1 MHLPVF
7 LSRLWQCSGER
18 NKFFNGGV
26 RMLKMMTAAAGVLL
40 CANAVLAS
48 LNFGTFY
55 SRSVRGGTSYQTSVD
70 SIEIANQVS
79 YGLIN
84 TKVSL
89 SITPV
94 PFPQRVV
101 ASNDSIEITASF
113 TLPESFVAQNMWL
126 WINDKPVKAYV
137 QRKDLATQ
145 QYNSIV
151 GTRKDPALLTYNG
164 NGSYSLRIFPALANS
179 SRRIE
184 IEFQH
189 TFADDSK
196 SSLLK
201 ASVPFM
207 YDSVSFTGV
216 NVYPDVKL
224 SYVASDNKT
233 YNVATGTASRGEFTA
248 SKPLTIESADLR
260 RLDTCVITTA
270 DISGTDPY
278 VWTGYDTIADKFS
291 AGFTTELDDNAVIF
305 ENEPNTKIIALDIRS
320 KTLDRDTIYYKNR
333 AVIPDYYKDVA
344 VWENAK
350 KYAVLALRQYVGST
364 DKFNVLIGIGESVI
378 SAFDTP
384 RAASKENLAAAMQL
398 VNSVTPCGVSP
409 TELLLNKTIAQEPK
423 GTIILISDLFE
434 YNATAIV
441 GNALT
446 PQQILVN
453 NLRKIAD
460 TTAATIFTIDGS
472 SSLYSVAQLTGGFR
486 LADLLNS
493 SAISYSY
500 KVVDGKR
507 VMVPFLPPL
516 YGSSNYSG
524 IQKLQIT
531 SEGLND
537 IYYCSDASYY
547 YYRNEMVMDAMYYP
561 STYMN
566 IRNLR
571 IAGHLASNYTKSF
584 KVFIQGKLGGMWF
597 KKELTVKP
605 DFNPASSAYRNLYD
619 VSHAFTSAKYFAM
632 TNLTQNWQTII
643 EVGMKYGITTTQTSL
658 LALEPGVALWTDTV
672 VNTVTTGAIRLSSQ
686 VAIKSTADMTYVE
699 SNSVADGISID
710 EISLKDLMNL
720 DLMPVINSR
729 NIQVSKTVTVSMSNN
744 KINLIVPSVKAGI
757 LTARLFD
764 LSGKLVFC
772 KDISLSSGVNSLSI
786 NVRDDSRAIRS
797 GNYLMTLS
805 SSEIKNSSFRV
816 TLTGR

>member
-1 MHLPVF
+1 MF
-7 LSRLWQCSGER
+7 
-18 NKFFNGGV
+18 KII
-26 RMLKMMTAAAGVLL
+26 TAAAGVLL
-40 CANAVLAS
+40 CANAVFAS

-55 SRSVRGGTSYQTSVD
+55 SRSVRGGSSYQTSID

-94 PFPQRVV
+94 PY
-101 ASNDSIEITASF
+101 SSTLISLNDSIEITSSF
-113 TLPESFVAQNMWL
+113 TLPESYVAQNMWL

-151 GTRKDPALLTYNG
+151 GTRRDPALLTYNG
-164 NGSYSLRIFPALANS
+164 NGNYSLRIFPALANS

-207 YDSVSFTGV
+207 YDSVSFAGV
-216 NVYPDVKL
+216 KLYPDVKM
-224 SYVASDNKT
+224 SYIANDNKT
-233 YNVATGTASRGEFTA
+233 YSVAIGNVSKGEFTA
-248 SKPLTIESADLR
+248 SKVLTIESADLR

-270 DISGTDPY
+270 DHSGTDPY
-278 VWTGYDTIADKFS
+278 VWTGNDTITDMFS

-305 ENEPNTKIIALDIRS
+305 ENEPNTKIIALDIRC
-320 KTLDRDTIYYKNR
+320 KTLDKDTVYYKNST
-333 AVIPDYYKDVA
+333 VIPNYYKDVA

-378 SAFDTP
+378 SAFDSP
-384 RAASKENLAAAMQL
+384 RAASKENLVAAMQL
-398 VNSVTPCGVSP
+398 VNSITPCGVTP
-409 TELLLNKTIAQEPK
+409 TELLLNKAVAQEPN

-434 YNATAIV
+434 YNSTTLV

-446 PQQILVN
+446 QQQVLVN

-460 TTAATIFTIDGS
+460 TTDATIFTIDGS
-472 SSLYSVAQLTGGFR
+472 SSLYSIAQLTGGFR
-486 LADLLNS
+486 VADLLNA

-507 VMVPFLPPL
+507 VMVPYLPPL

-524 IQKLQIT
+524 LQKLQIT
-531 SEGLND
+531 SDGLND
-537 IYYCSDASYY
+537 IYYCTDASYY
-547 YYRNEMVMDAMYYP
+547 YYRNAMIEDAMYYP

-571 IAGHLASNYTKSF
+571 IAGHLASSYTKSF
-584 KVFIQGKLGGMWF
+584 KVSIKGKLGGMWF
-597 KKELTVKP
+597 TKELVVKP
-605 DFNPASSAYRNLYD
+605 DFNPASSAYRNLND
-619 VSHAFTSAKYFAM
+619 VSHAFTSAKYYAM
-632 TNLTQNWQTII
+632 TNLTKNWQSII
-643 EVGMKYGITTTQTSL
+643 DVGVKYGITTTQTSL

-672 VNTVTTGAIRLSSQ
+672 VNTETTGAIRLTNQ
-686 VAIKSTADMTYVE
+686 VAIKATADMVRVE
-699 SNSVADGISID
+699 SNSVSDGISID
-710 EISLKDLMNL
+710 NISLKDLMNL
-720 DLMPVINSR
+720 DLMPVINR
-729 NIQVSKTVTVSMSNN
+729 KNIQGLKSVAISMSNN
-744 KINLIVPSVKAGI
+744 RINLVVPSAKAGI
-757 LTARLFD
+757 LTARMFD
-764 LSGKLVFC
+764 LNGKLVFS
-772 KDISLSSGVNSLSI
+772 KDLSLSGGINSLSI
-786 NVRDDSRAIRS
+786 DMRDNSKAIRS

-805 SSEIKNSSFRV
+805 SPEIKNSSFRV

>member
-1 MHLPVF
+1 
-7 LSRLWQCSGER
+7 
-18 NKFFNGGV
+18 
-26 RMLKMMTAAAGVLL
+26 MLKMMTAAAGVLL
-40 CANAVLAS
+40 CVNVVFAS
-48 LNFGTFY
+48 LNFGNFY
-55 SRSVRGGTSYQTSVD
+55 SRSLLSGTSYQTSID

-89 SITPV
+89 SVTPV
-94 PFPQRVV
+94 PYAKKAVL
-101 ASNDSIEITASF
+101 SSDSIEINVNF
-113 TLPESFVAQNMWL
+113 TLPESYVAQNMWL

-137 QRKDLATQ
+137 QRKDLATE

-151 GTRKDPALLTYNG
+151 GTRRDPALLTYSG
-164 NGSYSLRIFPALANS
+164 NGSYLLRIFPALANS

-189 TFADDSK
+189 TFGDDSK
-196 SSLLK
+196 ESLLK

-216 NVYPDVKL
+216 NKYPNVTM

-233 YNVATGTASRGEFTA
+233 YNVTTGTTSRGEFSA

-278 VWTGYDTIADKFS
+278 VWSGYDTIADRFS

-305 ENEPNTKIIALDIRS
+305 ENEPDTKIIALDIRC
-320 KTLDRDTIYYKNR
+320 KTLDKDTVYYKNR
-333 AVIPDYYKDVA
+333 AVIPDYYKDVS

-350 KYAVLALRQYVGST
+350 KYAILALRQYVGSA
-364 DKFNVLIGIGESVI
+364 DKFNVLIGIGESVV
-378 SAFDTP
+378 SAFETP
-384 RAASKENLAAAMQL
+384 RAASKENLTAAMQL
-398 VNSVTPCGVSP
+398 VNSITPCGVTP
-409 TELLLNKTIAQEPK
+409 TELLLNKAIAQEPK
-423 GTIILISDLFE
+423 GTVIFISDLLE
-434 YNATAIV
+434 YNTTTTTIV
-441 GNALT
+441 GRELT
-446 PQQILVN
+446 PQQVLVN

-460 TTAATIFTIDGS
+460 STAATIFTIDGS
-472 SSLYSVAQLTGGFR
+472 SSLYTVAQLTGGFR

-500 KVVDGKR
+500 KVVNSKR
-507 VMVPFLPPL
+507 VMVPYLPPL

-524 IQKLQIT
+524 LQKLQIT

-537 IYYCSDASYY
+537 IYYCTDASYY
-547 YYRNEMVMDAMYYP
+547 YYRNVMLEDGMYYP
-561 STYMN
+561 SSYMN

-571 IAGHLASNYTKSF
+571 IAGHLASLYTKSF
-584 KVFIQGKLGGMWF
+584 QVSVKGKLGGMWF
-597 KKELTVKP
+597 TKELTVKP

-619 VSHAFTSAKYFAM
+619 VSHAFTSAKYYAM
-632 TNLTQNWQTII
+632 TNLAQNWKAII
-643 EVGMKYGITTTQTSL
+643 DVGMKYGITTTQTSL

-672 VNTVTTGAIRLSSQ
+672 VNTMTTGAIRLTDQ
-686 VAIKSTADMTYVE
+686 VILKTTADMIYVE
-699 SNSVADGISID
+699 SNSVVDGISID

-720 DLMPVINSR
+720 DLMPVINR
-729 NIQVSKTVTVSMSNN
+729 KNIHVSKAVTVSMSNN
-744 KINLIVPSVKAGI
+744 RINLIVPSDKAGI

-764 LSGKLVFC
+764 LSGKLVFS
-772 KDISLSSGVNSLSI
+772 KDISLSGGVNSLSI
-786 NVRDDSRAIRS
+786 NVRDKSKAIRS

-805 SSEIKNSSFRV
+805 SQEIKNSSFRV

>member
-1 MHLPVF
+1 
-7 LSRLWQCSGER
+7 
-18 NKFFNGGV
+18 
-26 RMLKMMTAAAGVLL
+26 MLKIISAAAGVLL
-40 CANAVLAS
+40 CANAVSAS
-48 LNFGTFY
+48 LNFGAFY
-55 SRSVRGGTSYQTSVD
+55 SRNVREGINYQTSVD
-70 SIEIANQVS
+70 SIHIANQVS

-94 PFPQRVV
+94 PYAQRVV
-101 ASNDSIEITASF
+101 PANDSIEITANFS
-113 TLPESFVAQNMWL
+113 LPESYVAQNMWL

-151 GTRKDPALLTYNG
+151 GTRRDPTLLTYSG

-189 TFADDSK
+189 TFTDDSK

-207 YDSVSFTGV
+207 YDSINFTGV
-216 NVYPDVKL
+216 NKYPAVTM
-224 SYVASDNKT
+224 SYVAGDNKT
-233 YNVATGTASRGEFTA
+233 YNVITGTVSRGEFTV

-278 VWTGYDTIADKFS
+278 VWTGYDTIADMFS

-305 ENEPNTKIIALDIRS
+305 ENEPATKIIALDVRC
-320 KTLDRDTIYYKNR
+320 KTLDKDTVYYKNR
-333 AVIPDYYKDVA
+333 AIIPDYYKDVA
-344 VWENAK
+344 IWENAK
-350 KYAVLALRQYVGST
+350 KYAVLALRQYVGSS

-378 SAFDTP
+378 SVFDSP

-398 VNSVTPCGVSP
+398 VNSITPSGVTP
-409 TELLLNKTIAQEPK
+409 TEMLLNKAIAQEPK
-423 GTIILISDLFE
+423 GTIILISDLLE
-434 YNATAIV
+434 YNTTATATGV
-441 GNALT
+441 LS
-446 PQQILVN
+446 PQQVLIN
-453 NLRKIAD
+453 NLRTIAD
-460 TTAATIFTIDGS
+460 TTDATIFTVDGS
-472 SSLYSVAQLTGGFR
+472 SSLYSIAQLTGGFR
-486 LADLLNS
+486 LADLLNA

-507 VMVPFLPPL
+507 VMVPYLPPL

-524 IQKLQIT
+524 LQKLQIT

-537 IYYCSDASYY
+537 IYYCTDASYY
-547 YYRNEMVMDAMYYP
+547 YYNNAMIMDGVYYP
-561 STYMN
+561 SSYMN

-571 IAGHLASNYTKSF
+571 IAGHLASLYTKSF
-584 KVFIQGKLGGMWF
+584 KVNIKGKLGGMWF
-597 KKELTVKP
+597 TKELTVKP

-619 VSHAFTSAKYFAM
+619 VSHAFTSAKYYAI
-632 TNLTQNWQTII
+632 TNLNQYWQSII
-643 EVGMKYGITTTQTSL
+643 DIGLKYGITTTQTSL

-672 VNTVTTGAIRLSSQ
+672 VNTVTTGAIRLVDQ
-686 VAIKSTADMTYVE
+686 VVLKSTVDMVTVE
-699 SNSVADGISID
+699 SNIVTTGDGISID
-710 EISLKDLMNL
+710 DISLKDLMNL
-720 DLMPVINSR
+720 DLLPVINR
-729 NIQVSKTVTVSMSNN
+729 KTIQVSKAVTVSMKNN
-744 KINLIVPSVKAGI
+744 TINLRVPSVKAGI

-764 LSGKLVFC
+764 LSGKLVYS
-772 KDISLSSGVNSLSI
+772 KDISLSGGVNSISI
-786 NVRDDSRAIRS
+786 NVHDNCRIIRS

-805 SSEIKNSSFRV
+805 SPEVGNSSFRV